1 MSEEVGSDWTRA
13 ILVCGKC
20 SRRVRGGWGAKGR
33 TPLAKALRRALGV
46 SKGPRA
52 KVGVAEVGCL
62 GACPA
67 QGVVVLD
74 GARPGRWV
82 VARPGETAEAVLA
95 ALDAPEQKA
104 EPVVSPAPASL
115 ADWRALL
122 RPGVEGS

>member
-1 MSEEVGSDWTRA
+1 MTEEVASDWTRA

-20 SRRVRGGWGAKGR
+20 SRGVGGGWGAKGR

-52 KVGVAEVGCL
+52 SVGVVEVGCL

-67 QGVVVLD
+67 KGVVILD
-74 GARPGRWV
+74 GTRPGRWL
-82 VARPGETAEAVLA
+82 VARPGETVEAMLA
-95 ALDAPEQKA
+95 AVDVPEATA
-104 EPVVSPAPASL
+104 EPTPSPAPASL